1 MKQISKKDTLFITVN
16 YNGKNL
22 LNVSL
27 SGLTSMKE
35 IMKYVHKSLN
45 DYAGKLLTL
54 QLRNST
60 QGWNRTDSM
69 LLAA

>member
-1 MKQISKKDTLFITVN
+1 MKQISKTDKLFITVN

-35 IMKYVHKSLN
+35 IMKYVHKYLN